1 MVVDVFGL
9 KNKRMKIGIL
19 YICTGKYSI
28 FWKDFYLTCEKNFI
42 NEAEKHYFV
51 FTDAEN
57 IDFEK
62 ENYRIH
68 KIYQEN
74 LGWPDNTLKR
84 YHIFLKHIDKYHD
97 IDYLFYLNANLLF
110 LEKINTEEFLP
121 QEDKNK
127 KIIGCLH
134 PGYYNKK
141 TSRYPYEKRSKST
154 AFIEKTKRKYYF
166 AGGINGGATKDF
178 IDVMKI
184 LNENIEKDYKD
195 KIIARWHD
203 ESHWNWYLNNN
214 LDIIK
219 MLNPSFLYPEGWNIP
234 FKKKILIRDKRL
246 IGGHSK
252 LRGKIQPK
260 LILGL
265 IKFYIFNLF
274 KK

>member
-1 MVVDVFGL
+1 
-9 KNKRMKIGIL
+9 MKKLGIL

-42 NEAEKHYFV
+42 KEAEKHYFV
-51 FTDAEN
+51 FTDAEY

-68 KIYQEN
+68 KIYQDN
-74 LGWPDNTLKR
+74 LGWPNNTLKR
-84 YHIFLKHIDKYHD
+84 YNIFLNSKDLFKD
-97 IDYLFYLNANLLF
+97 MDYLFYLNANLLF
-110 LEKINTEEFLP
+110 LEKITAEEFLP

-166 AGGINGGATKDF
+166 AGGINGGKTDIF
-178 IDVMKI
+178 IRIIEI
-184 LNENIEKDYKD
+184 LDKNIEEDFQN
-195 KIIARWHD
+195 KIIAKWHD

-219 MLNPSFLYPEGWNIP
+219 IIDSSYLYPEGWKMP
-234 FKKKILIRDKRL
+234 FEKKILVRDKQL
-246 IGGHSK
+246 LGGH
-252 LRGKIQPK
+252 
-260 LILGL
+260 
-265 IKFYIFNLF
+265 FNLR
-274 KK
+274 KKFELRLLLGQIKRKILRWIK